1 MFIPSRKTICLIV
14 LLFVIFSL
22 TGCVEQDKATSKSK
36 ALAAAAL
43 GPTIGSLSNVLV
55 SDAIAVEG
63 YGLVG
68 GLNGAGSSECP
79 PQIRAYLK
87 RYIITQLPEHKV
99 DVEKFI
105 SSSDTAVVRLEGIIP
120 AGASKNQDFDV
131 KVVALPGTQTISLD
145 GGWLYR
151 AELKAKGTFGV
162 NSKVLATV
170 EGPVFIDK
178 ITSSTPDTRAGYIL
192 AGGKVLDEYGIRIV
206 FRGRDYRIVSRVRN
220 RLEER
225 FGFEATKAISTNLI
239 EVSVPAKY
247 KGQKQ
252 KFASVIKAMYLE
264 DRPEIIEERIST
276 FVEKLVVST
285 DKLDSEIA
293 LEAIGNQSIGKL
305 QALLKSPQEQV
316 RLHAARCMLNLGSD
330 RSLPTLREIAMNKD
344 SSYRIEALEAIT
356 AGARRNDA
364 AAISR
369 HLLSDNDFNVKL
381 AACDQLLKLDEISV
395 TQTRIARSFYLQLVS
410 AERQAVAGRIA
421 QIESAVGGTIFVS
434 RSGKPRV
441 VLFGTPIYCHE
452 DIFVQS
458 DDGSITLN
466 APPGQKYVSII
477 RKHPRRPDVILQ
489 LKSSFDL
496 ADVILTLCEEP
507 LQKDKQARSG
517 LGVSFSD
524 MIALL
529 KQMCDKGAVKAEFRA
544 GPIPKI
550 G

>member
-22 TGCVEQDKATSKSK
+22 TGCVEQDKAASKSK
-36 ALAAAAL
+36 TLAAAAL

-131 KVVALPGTQTISLD
+131 KVVALPGSQTISLD

-162 NSKVLATV
+162 KSKVLATV

-178 ITSSTPDTRAGYIL
+178 ITSSSLSTALETSPDTRAGYIL
-192 AGGKVLDEYGIRIV
+192 AGGKVRDEYGIRIV
-206 FRGRDYRIVSRVRN
+206 FQGRDYRIVSRVRN

-225 FGFEATKAISTNLI
+225 FGFEATKAISPNLI

-381 AACDQLLKLDEISV
+381 AACDQLLKLDDVAV

-421 QIESAVGGTIFVS
+421 QIESAAGGAIFVS

-458 DDGSITLN
+458 DDGSIILN
-466 APPGQKYVSII
+466 APSGQKYVSII

-489 LKSSFDL
+489 LRSSFEL
-496 ADVILTLCEEP
+496 ADIILTLCEEP
-507 LQKDKQARSG
+507 
-517 LGVSFSD
+517 
-524 MIALL
+524 M
-529 KQMCDKGAVKAEFRA
+529 
-544 GPIPKI
+544 
-550 G
+550 

>member
-1 MFIPSRKTICLIV
+1 MSMFITSRKTICLIV

-22 TGCVEQDKATSKSK
+22 TGCVEQDKVASKSK

-87 RYIITQLPEHKV
+87 QYIITQLPEHKV

-131 KVVALPGTQTISLD
+131 KVVALPGSQTISLD

-178 ITSSTPDTRAGYIL
+178 ITSSSLSTALETSPDTRAGYIL

-206 FRGRDYRIVSRVRN
+206 FQGRNYRIVSRVRN

-225 FGFEATKAISTNLI
+225 FGFGATKAISSNLI

-381 AACDQLLKLDEISV
+381 AACDQLLKLDEMSV
-395 TQTRIARSFYLQLVS
+395 TQTRIARSFYLQ
-410 AERQAVAGRIA
+410 RIA
-421 QIESAVGGTIFVS
+421 QIESAAGGAIFVS

-466 APPGQKYVSII
+466 APSGQKYVSII

-544 GPIPKI
+544 GELP
-550 G
+550 